1 MTPSSG
7 SINFLEQLTELREI
21 LTFTSLSKDMIK
33 DTDEQ
38 PDEVLHRV
46 RCGRGPERRSF
57 CPRGVGMPHLP
68 GVNVFANLDAL

>member
-38 PDEVLHRV
+38 PDEALHRV

-57 CPRGVGMPHLP
+57 CPLGVGMPHLP
-68 GVNVFANLDAL
+68 GMNVFANLDAL